1 MESSIAYFHT
11 GHIVLR
17 HIALGIC
24 LLTTLA
30 ACDARKPAP
39 TPQQALRLA
48 PADPHLAQLYAHS
61 CKACHAR
68 PGTGAPLVHD
78 HAAWDPRWA
87 KGEDVLFSH
96 AVTGFQAMPA
106 GGQCAACTPED
117 YKKLIR
123 FMADR

>member
-1 MESSIAYFHT
+1 MKSLFRLSIA
-11 GHIVLR
+11 L
-17 HIALGIC
+17 C
-24 LLTTLA
+24 LAATLA
-30 ACDARKPAP
+30 ACDSRKPAP
-39 TPQQALRLA
+39 TPEEALRLA

-61 CKACHAR
+61 CKACHAV

-87 KGEDVLFSH
+87 KGEDVLLSH

-117 YKKLIR
+117 FRKLIR
-123 FMADR
+123 FLADMGPDT